1 MFPVLCDILY
11 LYICV
16 LFLFIAGQSL
26 LCDILYL
33 YICVLLVSSQLGS
46 PEAAMFKVG
55 FYKMHP
61 EIPDTMSE
69 NAKSFLLKYVMMLQ
83 GAGQVFSPQ
92 VCKDVTGGGASV
104 FSSSM

>member
-1 MFPVLCDILY
+1 MFPV
-11 LYICV
+11 
-16 LFLFIAGQSL
+16 

-83 GAGQVFSPQ
+83 GFGKCFLLKYVRMLCREGEGFSPQ
-92 VCKDVTGGGASV
+92 VHTDGAGPWARV
-104 FSSSM
+104 FSSSTY